1 MTKLISRIAILCL
14 LISCTQNSKS
24 GVEKLDALSIDASH
38 NNLAKTDATRIN
50 LDGVKVSP
58 QNFKILLENE
68 FVRIVEYSLKPG
80 EKDNWHTHPPKSG
93 YVISGGTLKIYPEN
107 GKPFLSDEK
116 VGDTFWSDYVGKHYD
131 ENIGSTTVTIVL
143 TEIKSLQ

>member
-1 MTKLISRIAILCL
+1 MIKSFSLITLLFL
-14 LISCTQNSKS
+14 LISCAQNQKPE
-24 GVEKLDALSIDASH
+24 VKSIDSSMDTLQDH
-38 NNLAKTDATRIN
+38 LLKTGIPQVN
-50 LDGVKVSP
+50 LDGIEMSP

-93 YVISGGTLKIYPEN
+93 YVVSGGTLKIYPEN
-107 GKPFLSDEK
+107 GEAFISHEK
-116 VGDTFWSDYVGKHYD
+116 TGDTFWSDYVGKHYD
-131 ENIGSTTVTIVL
+131 ENIGTTTVTIVL